1 MSLSASSLLRMR
13 RFMTSFCLNLDLNNI
28 ITVAVSA
35 PYISTLYLSDTL
47 SAICN
52 TFSSFLLDQYSLVF
66 AEVMIYSFCLLFVIS
81 IMFVSITNERV
92 KRLGGSG
99 GGEGGNY
106 ISEAPLELLSSSYMF
121 YSCVIDIYQCK
132 IYNNILKI

>member
-1 MSLSASSLLRMR
+1 MR